1 MPGEGHS
8 NASLEPVGALEAQV
22 DMRPPRWP
30 RCQAAFS
37 EDDTV
42 RLSGA
47 IVVHLDCQR
56 PRDLSRE
63 ERILLFRYCWEHAVA
78 KCTACDQSFRQHQL
92 GGHLLAHRSYLCPRC
107 RTDLT
112 ESLRGHL
119 YACAMLPELLRLRAQ
134 EARDAARKLV
144 KESGQLRDRADVLMR
159 EAEAAIAALRETM
172 QRTVWRD

>member
-1 MPGEGHS
+1 MQWSP
-8 NASLEPVGALEAQV
+8 
-22 DMRPPRWP
+22 PPRRAVAEVADPKCP
-30 RCQAAFS
+30 RCLQVIWR
-37 EDDTV
+37 DDTV
-42 RLSGA
+42 SVSDGR
-47 IVVHLDCQR
+47 VVHLDCQR

-134 EARDAARKLV
+134 EARDA
-144 KESGQLRDRADVLMR
+144 
-159 EAEAAIAALRETM
+159 
-172 QRTVWRD
+172 